1 MNHNV
6 FISFSS
12 RDRDSANRIRD
23 AVEQSGFRCW
33 ISSRD
38 VGPGE
43 NYQVAIVNALQAAPV
58 FLLVF
63 SPHSNDSAEVHKE
76 VSLASAYKKVVIPVR
91 INDLAPTG
99 AMAYELATRQWV
111 DAFAAWDSAMEQLVA
126 ALQRV
131 VTPGQ
136 PADALR
142 PSPVAAPAPAPVA
155 VAPAP
160 AAPAAVEAKP
170 ALAAISI
177 FSRAELEKVRD
188 ALTAYVGADAD
199 ELVKKAAGEARS
211 VGDLHK
217 RLTAHIPQPDDKAAF
232 QQKVRRQF

>member
-1 MNHNV
+1 
-6 FISFSS
+6 
-12 RDRDSANRIRD
+12 
-23 AVEQSGFRCW
+23 
-33 ISSRD
+33 
-38 VGPGE
+38 
-43 NYQVAIVNALQAAPV
+43 
-58 FLLVF
+58 
-63 SPHSNDSAEVHKE
+63 VHKE

-136 PADALR
+136 PAAA
-142 PSPVAAPAPAPVA
+142 PPPVAAPAPAPVA
-155 VAPAP
+155 AAPAP
-160 AAPAAVEAKP
+160 AASAAPAAVEAKP

-217 RLTAHIPQPDDKAAF
+217 RLMAHIPQPDDKAAF